1 MGRHWLRYGVL
12 LAALSILV
20 VTSEARAQRQFP
32 YLFTLDSR
40 NADTLSSPSATSPLH
55 RYRITAW
62 GTYSMWEDTVNSS
75 VDPMWIYS
83 FPEEEWAKPEWRLF
97 PEGYPIYVGDDRMY
111 DSHGL
116 RIDDKPM
123 PKMPYDSTTHR
134 YSMIVQGNGKPI
146 TAALVDWNFKN
157 FVKKDAHDNNSGWLY
172 VLVEELPLTEME
184 LCSVDSSRFPV
195 IRVSAKVTRDSIRYE
210 DIADK
215 LLLSENGVPVRIDS
229 VDCSERVTPVSVALV
244 FDRSGSMRESFGS
257 STRIAE
263 TKAAGKKF
271 ADKLTPIDEAA
282 VYSFSDVTTVDQT
295 WTSNTSLLRN
305 AIDRLQPQGYTAMND
320 AILRSISDISSRPAA
335 FRKAIVVLS
344 DGEDNRSIVR
354 DIGTVI
360 RRARDAGVPV
370 FAIGLLL
377 DTEDSL
383 RLLASATGGRY
394 FSVRDAGA
402 MDSVFANV
410 GELVFEKGCCS
421 MYYVSPNPSRNG
433 SFRRVSASV
442 EFPNDTVVTRE
453 DGYHA
458 PLNGVSGVDGDASLE
473 STAIE
478 NVSPNPS
485 SGSAVIRYRLGSS
498 GHLTMTLLDVRG
510 AVVARLVDERR
521 EAGEY
526 EQTVDVADL
535 PSGRYFVRLAVP
547 GETFLYPMQIV
558 R

>member
-1 MGRHWLRYGVL
+1 MGRHYVRYGVL
-12 LAALSILV
+12 LAALSILFI
-20 VTSEARAQRQFP
+20 TSEARSQRQFP
-32 YLFTLDSR
+32 YRFTLDSR
-40 NADTLSSPSATSPLH
+40 SADTLSSPSATSPLH

-116 RIDDKPM
+116 RINDKPLPM
-123 PKMPYDSTTHR
+123 APYDSLTHR
-134 YSMIVQGNGKPI
+134 YSIVIQGNGKPI

-157 FVKKDAHDNNSGWLY
+157 FTRRDAHDNNSGRLY

-184 LCSVDSSRFPV
+184 ICSVDSSRFPV
-195 IRVSAKVTRDSIRYE
+195 IRVSAKVMRDSIRYE

-215 LLLSENGVPVRIDS
+215 LALSENGVPVRIDS
-229 VDCSERVTPVSVALV
+229 VDCSERVVPVSVALV
-244 FDRSGSMRESFGS
+244 FDRSGSMRETFGT
-257 STRIAE
+257 STRIVE

-271 ADKLTPIDEAA
+271 ADKLTSIDEGA
-282 VYSFSDVTTVDQT
+282 VYSFSDITTVDQA
-295 WTSNTSLLRN
+295 WTNNTSLLRN

-320 AILRSISDISSRPAA
+320 AILRSISDIASRPAS

-344 DGEDNRSIVR
+344 DGEDNRSTVR
-354 DIGTVI
+354 DISTVI
-360 RRARDAGVPV
+360 ARAKAAGVPV

-402 MDSVFANV
+402 MDSVFASV

-421 MYYVSPNPSRNG
+421 MYYVSPNPTRNG
-433 SFRRVSASV
+433 SFRRVNASID
-442 EFPNDTVVTRE
+442 FPNDTLVVKE

-458 PLNGVSGVDGDASLE
+458 PLNGVSGVDGEGAVGSTRIAS
-473 STAIE
+473 
-478 NVSPNPS
+478 VSPNPS
-485 SGSAVIRYRLGSS
+485 HGSFVVRYRLGSA
-498 GHLTMTLLDVRG
+498 GHLTMTVLDVQG

-521 EAGEY
+521 DAGEY
-526 EQTVDVADL
+526 EQTVEAVDL
-535 PSGRYFVRLAVP
+535 PSGRYFVRLVTT